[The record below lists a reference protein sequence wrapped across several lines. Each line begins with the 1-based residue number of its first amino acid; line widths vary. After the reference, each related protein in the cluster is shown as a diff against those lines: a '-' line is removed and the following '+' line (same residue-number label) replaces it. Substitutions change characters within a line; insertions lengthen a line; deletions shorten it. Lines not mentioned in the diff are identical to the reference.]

1 MINLG
6 VGLCKFYV
14 YFDIIGFILMVN
26 GINMYVIGFICKYKI
41 LVIIFYEI
49 KF

>member
-6 VGLCKFYV
+6 VGLLKFYV

-26 GINMYVIGFICKYKI
+26 GINMYVIGFRYR
-41 LVIIFYEI
+41 Y
-49 KF
+49 